1 MRSRLAIE
9 TVGDPAAPQV
19 TWFVHG
25 ILGRGRNWRG
35 FARRIVEAVPSF
47 RAVLVDL
54 RCHGETPPLPPPHDL
69 AACAADLADLAAA
82 DGHPTVVV
90 GHSFGGK
97 VVLAWARDRI
107 VGADRPPGSA
117 GAGPACWVLDAPP
130 SAVPQLPAV
139 HGDPEWIVDR
149 LGEIAVPAPDREALR
164 APLRAAGIS
173 EPLVAWL
180 LTSARRDPDG
190 WRWVWDLDGVRSMLA
205 SYRREDFWPF
215 LAQTGLEV
223 NLVRAGRS
231 DRWTDAEIA
240 RMASVSHES
249 TVRTHLL
256 PLAGHWL
263 HVDDPEGTFAL
274 LAPSYTG
281 HSPTSSTN

>member
-1 MRSRLAIE
+1 MKPRLAIE
-9 TVGDPAAPQV
+9 TVGDPAAPHV
-19 TWFVHG
+19 TWFLHG

-54 RCHGETPPLPPPHDL
+54 RCHGDTPPLPGPHDL
-69 AACAADLADLAAA
+69 AACADDLADLATA
-82 DGHPTVVV
+82 DGHPEIVV

-97 VVLAWARDRI
+97 VALAYARDRA
-107 VGADRPPGSA
+107 VGSPVS
-117 GAGPACWVLDAPP
+117 WVLDSPP
-130 SAVPQLPAV
+130 SAVPERDPV
-139 HGDPEWIVDR
+139 HGDPEWILDR
-149 LGEIAVPAPDREALR
+149 LEEIQVPAPSREALR
-164 APLRAAGIS
+164 LPIRSTGLS
-173 EPLVAWL
+173 EATVAWL
-180 LTSARRDPDG
+180 LTSARQDVDG
-190 WRWVWDLDGVRSMLA
+190 WRWSWDLDGVRQMLE

-215 LAQTGLEV
+215 LARTHLEI

-240 RMASVSHES
+240 RLDAMLPDA
-249 TVRTHLL
+249 TVRAHEL

-274 LAPSYTG
+274 LAPSYT
-281 HSPTSSTN
+281 SRAVTV